1 MSLSRLSNIA
11 GSCGDDLVPADLLA
25 HTHGQQTHG
34 DTTLKVYHV
43 LEPHLESELFMCT
56 ATLCT
61 AGEGNFVQVYID
73 RCT

>member
-1 MSLSRLSNIA
+1 MSLSRLSDIA
-11 GSCGDDLVPADLLA
+11 GSCGDDLVPADILA
-25 HTHGQQTHG
+25 HTHG

-61 AGEGNFVQVYID
+61 AGEGNFCPSVY
-73 RCT
+73 R